1 MHLLNAIR
9 LIPLDKTLKALFVL
23 ALGARFIYPFYFSP
37 LDHLFSDPAR
47 HWYNG
52 VRFFSGPLFMNGV
65 DAKFYQLLL
74 WGVSKLSLMRPGV
87 IALYAGLL
95 CAVMPLV
102 WYKAAR
108 ELMPRRP
115 ALIAS
120 LIIAVHPSLLLI
132 YCYFMTE
139 TVALVLLGLGVW
151 LTLRT
156 RRKGTLWSFTLAA
169 LVWVLAIHTRTALLP
184 AAVLSTMF
192 MFAFISRRKLALC
205 ITALLLYAT
214 TLPAMI
220 YSYNAIH
227 VFSPFMFSAP
237 NKVYFYAGTRG
248 YQLHIYDE
256 GNYGW
261 TSPSMDSRPLQPFS
275 DYATYRENSTPRMY
289 GFGFS
294 KVDGYTPW
302 EGELAKLKER
312 YSLRQRAQ
320 DIMDNFVFYTFGHS
334 WPDSSLTYTERPIWK
349 WNHVL
354 RWTWPPLILAV
365 LCLFPWMRLRQEAAY
380 VVGLAFAITLLMYV
394 QQSGIMEGRYR
405 KLFEPLLILAVP
417 LLWQAWK
424 RPAGERPWR
433 HVLEIVPLVLGLRVR
448 NRAAGRAPRGIHVP
462 DTRPVSPGTRTAPP
476 PAGTAAKPR
485 TPAPKKKPAPRKRP
499 GTPKRPKT

>member
-1 MHLLNAIR
+1 MRLPNAIR
-9 LIPLDKTLKALFVL
+9 LIPLEKALKVLFITALCGRFV
-23 ALGARFIYPFYFSP
+23 FPFYFSP
-37 LDHLFSDPAR
+37 LEHVFSDPAR

-52 VRFFSGPLFMNGV
+52 LRFFAGPLFMNGV
-65 DAKFYQLLL
+65 DAKFYQLLI
-74 WGVSKLSLMRPGV
+74 WVVSKLSQMRPGV
-87 IALYAGLL
+87 ITLYAGLL

-156 RRKGTLWSFTLAA
+156 RRKGTLGAFTLAV
-169 LVWVLAIHTRTALLP
+169 LVWVLAVHTRTALLP
-184 AAVLSTMF
+184 AAVLSTLF

-220 YSYNAIH
+220 YSYNVIH
-227 VFSPFMFSAP
+227 VFSPFMLTAP
-237 NKVYFYAGTRG
+237 TKLYHYAGTRS
-248 YQLHIYDE
+248 YHFYIRDE

-261 TSPSMDSRPLQPFS
+261 SSPTLDSRPLQPFS
-275 DYATYRENSTPRMY
+275 DYGTYRESNGAYS
-289 GFGFS
+289 FAFS
-294 KVDGYTPW
+294 KVDGYAPW
-302 EGELAKLKER
+302 EEELAKLEAQ
-312 YSLRQRAQ
+312 YGTRQMLQ
-320 DIMDNFVFYTFGHS
+320 DIRDNFVFYTFGHS
-334 WPDSSLTYTERPIWK
+334 WPDSGKVNEYRIWM
-349 WNHVL
+349 WNYHL

-365 LCLFPWMRLRQEAAY
+365 LILFPFMRLRQEAAY
-380 VVGLAFAITLLMYV
+380 VIGLAFTVTLLMYV
-394 QQSGIMEGRYR
+394 QQTGVMEGRYR
-405 KLFEPLLILAVP
+405 KPFEPLFILAVP

-424 RPAGERPWR
+424 RPAGETPWR
-433 HVLEIVPLVLGLRVR
+433 HAWKLAPLVLGLRLR
-448 NRAAGRAPRGIHVP
+448 NKAAGRVSPYRHVP
-462 DTRPVSPGTRTAPP
+462 DTRPASQGTETESR
-476 PAGTAAKPR
+476 PAGTEAKP
-485 TPAPKKKPAPRKRP
+485 KKPALKKPALKA
-499 GTPKRPKT
+499 GTRGKPVRPKT